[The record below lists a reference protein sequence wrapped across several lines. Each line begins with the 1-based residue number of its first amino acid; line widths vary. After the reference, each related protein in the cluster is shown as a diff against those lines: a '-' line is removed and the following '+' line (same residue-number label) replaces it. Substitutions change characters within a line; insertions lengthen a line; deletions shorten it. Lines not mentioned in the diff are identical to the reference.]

1 MKAAS
6 VLQSLRVFEKRS
18 KSNIENFRI
27 LYIENVKAFKT
38 SSLYKNAKAS
48 NVP

>member
-1 MKAAS
+1 MFLKSA
-6 VLQSLRVFEKRS
+6 VSLTLRTFA
-18 KSNIENFRI
+18 F